1 MRDID
6 IATEDIVVVNLMGNH
21 FQINLVPKINK
32 INNIF
37 IIKFVDRIILAMSND
52 LDLVSMSLWYSVA
65 SHN

>member
-21 FQINLVPKINK
+21 FQINLVPKIIK